1 MSLSVESLSVDYG
14 DRRVLDDVSF
24 EVATATTLAVVGPSG
39 SGKSTLLRAIS
50 GIVEPSLGSVRVNG
64 EDVTTMPTH
73 LRRIGMVF
81 QDNQLFAHMSVA
93 DNVSFG
99 LTSRHRWT
107 SRERTRAAWRM
118 ERADRVAELLDIVG
132 LSGFESRRP
141 ASLSGG
147 EAKRVALARALAP
160 APQVLLLDEPLTGL
174 DRPLHDRL
182 LGDLRTI
189 LEKSSITAVLVTHD
203 EAEATFLA
211 VGILRLPPHSHVAD
225 TSRCP
230 G

>member
-14 DRRVLDDVSF
+14 DRRVLDNVSF
-24 EVATATTLAVVGPSG
+24 DVATATTLAVVGPSG
-39 SGKSTLLRAIS
+39 SGKSTMLRAIS
-50 GIVEPSLGSVRVNG
+50 GIVEPTLGRVLVDG

-99 LTSRHRWT
+99 LTSSHHRRR
-107 SRERTRAAWRM
+107 RERTRATSRAQ
-118 ERADRVAELLDIVG
+118 RADRVAELLDIVG

-160 APQVLLLDEPLTGL
+160 APRVLLLDEPLTGL

-182 LGDLRTI
+182 MGDLRAI

-203 EAEATFLA
+203 ETEATSLA
-211 VGILRLPPHSHVAD
+211 TGILRLSPHGHVAD
-225 TSRCP
+225 TSR
-230 G
+230 